1 MEVKLTNI
9 SKFLSSSLYGEDAF
23 INNIS
28 IDSRDVNKG
37 DLFIAIKGDNYDG
50 HDFIDESIKNG
61 ASAIVCNKSA
71 IKECGNIPHIICD
84 DTIDALGVIAC
95 NLKKTMGQPFTI
107 GVTGTNGKT
116 SVTKLTAEILKQ
128 SFNVSTTIGNF
139 NNDIGLPLSIFKAFN
154 NETDKCV
161 YELGA
166 SKKNDISQLVN
177 ICEPDM
183 TTLLNVSEAHMQSFG
198 NMENLISTK
207 EEIFSHPR
215 TNQVILNKDDL
226 YYSKWARLNNDKKIT
241 TISAKENADYM
252 IKYNNETDFYFTT
265 VKGDFSIDKKYT
277 TGHLPI
283 NMLFSVSLAM
293 EAGANI
299 EDVQNGLQSFKG
311 VKGRF
316 YKFISKNKSTV
327 IDDSY
332 NANPMSMKSSI
343 KQLEI
348 FNKDKIF
355 IMGDMGELGDAALE
369 HHIEIFRFAKDSGI
383 KYLLYMGNYKSEA
396 KSIFGKRCYTYSD
409 MSDLINH
416 AKQLSNSDSVI
427 LIKASRFMSFDLIA
441 EGLK

>member
-1 MEVKLTNI
+1 M
-9 SKFLSSSLYGEDAF
+9 FA
-23 INNIS
+23 INQQQ
-28 IDSRDVNKG
+28 
-37 DLFIAIKGDNYDG
+37 
-50 HDFIDESIKNG
+50 
-61 ASAIVCNKSA
+61 
-71 IKECGNIPHIICD
+71 KECGNIPHIICD

-252 IKYNNETDFYFTT
+252 IKYNNET
-265 VKGDFSIDKKYT
+265 G
-277 TGHLPI
+277 L
-283 NMLFSVSLAM
+283 LFH
-293 EAGANI
+293 N
-299 EDVQNGLQSFKG
+299 
-311 VKGRF
+311 
-316 YKFISKNKSTV
+316 
-327 IDDSY
+327 
-332 NANPMSMKSSI
+332 
-343 KQLEI
+343 
-348 FNKDKIF
+348 
-355 IMGDMGELGDAALE
+355 
-369 HHIEIFRFAKDSGI
+369 
-383 KYLLYMGNYKSEA
+383 
-396 KSIFGKRCYTYSD
+396 C
-409 MSDLINH
+409 
-416 AKQLSNSDSVI
+416 
-427 LIKASRFMSFDLIA
+427 
-441 EGLK
+441 